1 MNIIGQKKLIQK
13 IDRLVKTDNLPRYII
28 IQGPTGSG
36 KHLIADYIS
45 RKLNALLVPSDISV
59 DAVRDVIDISYELT
73 EPTVYL
79 WADVQK
85 MSLAAKNAVLKVTEE
100 PPQEAYFIMTVDS
113 TSNILNTLVSRGYVL
128 DILPYTI
135 DDLLEFANYKYPD
148 MKDKTKN
155 LIVDL
160 SNNIGDVIKLAN
172 MDIERLNTIVDML
185 CNNIGKVNLAN
196 ELKIPTFLKFKT
208 DEKDDD
214 KIDPV
219 VFMKSVM
226 IRFSEYMIES
236 YNMFYADLIN
246 LTSKYMADM
255 NSKSLNRAAV
265 VDNWILQM
273 HLMANGGKI

>member
-13 IDRLVKTDNLPRYII
+13 IDRLIETDNLPRYII

-45 RKLNALLVPSDISV
+45 KKLNALLVPSEISV
-59 DAVRDVIDISYELT
+59 DAVREVIDISYELT

-160 SNNIGDVIKLAN
+160 SNNIGDVIKLAD

-255 NSKSLNRAAV
+255 NSKSLNRTAV

>member
-1 MNIIGQKKLIQK
+1 MNIIGQKKLVQK
-13 IDRLVKTDNLPRYII
+13 IDRLVETDNLPRYII

-59 DAVRDVIDISYELT
+59 DAVREVIDISYELT

-85 MSLAAKNAVLKVTEE
+85 MSLASKNAVLKVTEE

-160 SNNIGDVIKLAN
+160 SNNIGDVIKLAD

-196 ELKIPTFLKFKT
+196 ELKIPTFLKFKA

-246 LTSKYMADM
+246 LTSKYIADM
-255 NSKSLNRAAV
+255 NSKSLNRVAV

>member
-13 IDRLVKTDNLPRYII
+13 IDRLVETDNLPRYII

-45 RKLNALLVPSDISV
+45 KKLNALLVPSEISV
-59 DAVRDVIDISYELT
+59 EAVREVIDISYELT

-196 ELKIPTFLKFKT
+196 ELKIPTFLKFKA
-208 DEKDDD
+208 DEKDDE

>member
-13 IDRLVKTDNLPRYII
+13 IDRLIETDNLPRYII

-45 RKLNALLVPSDISV
+45 KKLNALLVPSEISV
-59 DAVRDVIDISYELT
+59 DAVREVIDISYELT

-255 NSKSLNRAAV
+255 NSKSLNRAAI

>member
-13 IDRLVKTDNLPRYII
+13 IDRLIETDNLPRYII

-45 RKLNALLVPSDISV
+45 KKLNALLVPSEISV
-59 DAVRDVIDISYELT
+59 DAVREVIDISYELT

-135 DDLLEFANYKYPD
+135 DDLLEFTNYKYPD

>member
-13 IDRLVKTDNLPRYII
+13 IDRLVETDNLPRYII

>member
-13 IDRLVKTDNLPRYII
+13 IDRLVETDNLPRYII

-45 RKLNALLVPSDISV
+45 KKLNALLVPSEISV
-59 DAVRDVIDISYELT
+59 DAVREVIDISYELT

-135 DDLLEFANYKYPD
+135 DDLLEFTNYKYPD